1 MKKYSKGIE
10 KSQLTTLKN
19 TEEFKDTF
27 HKLIVGNQD
36 ITPKDQE
43 FILLCAILFFNF
55 YNQDKRYRSYFRL
68 AYYIILK
75 YSQLFNDFKPLYDI
89 SIQIGFFPICNI
101 LIDNQKI
108 QPNNVSDVISH
119 KFLKS
124 KYINERE
131 NYIETLEQ
139 HNSVKKLLEST
150 SNTLAYIAPTSF
162 GKSSL
167 ISTFLLQEKF
177 SKIGIIV
184 PTKSLLIQTFKNIQ
198 KLSLNYKIILHD
210 EMYENQ
216 DRFIGILTQERAT
229 RLINKGGYFDI
240 LFIDEAHKI
249 FEYKRD
255 DSRGLILS
263 RLLKINKSKNAQQ
276 KVIYLSP
283 LVDDI
288 ENLKL
293 ESDEKIDSYEIRHNL
308 KCEEI
313 FLFKDNQVLQ
323 YDKFTNE
330 YLPPSENNIDEFTYI
345 KKSSKNKNFIFH
357 YKPNKIEDLAN
368 DLYNQSIFENIE
380 NDDEIQTIIDT
391 LSKEVHE
398 NFYINKTINKGIIY
412 IHAKM
417 PNIVKEYL
425 EYQFNKIKKFKYIIA
440 NTVILEGINL
450 PIDNLYIASTD
461 RQDGKNLVNLIGRVN
476 RLNYVF
482 QEKNL
487 NKLVSNIHFIS
498 TEKYQGKNVMKNK
511 IELLRE
517 HSFTDI
523 IQNPIMTEYDIDKL
537 TFQKSEYETKE
548 QAKEKKRKKDFEI
561 LKHTQFLI
569 EDDATLS
576 FVNKIKKYF
585 IQNNIDDF
593 YNDLNNVTDFIA
605 QKINVYKD
613 DSNFK
618 QYDLVLKIYWIFIKQ
633 LEEKITDFE
642 VERLKNEKARNYYK
656 NYLEKIQKLPLK
668 NNINSTYIYF
678 KSKADSNE
686 PKLFIGTTY
695 GETTKE
701 TKKYESKKYLRNVYV
716 DLAKYKDDDSKLINL
731 AIVKLKIEEDFVSFK
746 LNKLIN
752 FMYDFHLITKKE
764 YNLHTYGTDNE
775 ELIKLSKIGLNVNII
790 SQLIED
796 NQYEK
801 IGVDDYGNLVP
812 KDGFSD
818 YVKKQSE
825 LFQFEINKYLA
836 PIE

>member
-1 MKKYSKGIE
+1 MEKYSKGTE

-36 ITPKDQE
+36 ITPKNQE

-55 YNQDKRYRSYFRL
+55 YNNDKRYKSYFRL

-101 LIDNQKI
+101 LIDNQKVH
-108 QPNNVSDVISH
+108 PNNISDVISH

-167 ISTFLLQEKF
+167 ISTFILQERF

-313 FLFKDNQVLQ
+313 FLFKDNQVSQ

-357 YKPNKIEDLAN
+357 YKPNKIEELAN
-368 DLYNQSIFENIE
+368 DLCSQSIFEDIE
-380 NDDEIQTIIDT
+380 KDDEIQKIIDT

-417 PNIVKEYL
+417 PNIIKEYL
-425 EYQFNKIKKFKYIIA
+425 EYQFDKINKFKYIIA

-487 NKLVSNIHFIS
+487 DKLISNIHFIS
-498 TEKYQGKNVMKNK
+498 TKKYQNEKHDMKNK

-517 HSFTDI
+517 HSFTDE
-523 IQNPIMTEYDIDKL
+523 IQNPLMTEYDIDKL
-537 TFQKSEYETKE
+537 NFQNTEFSTKE
-548 QAKEKKRKKDFEI
+548 EKKEKRRKEDTEI
-561 LKHTQFLI
+561 LNNTNFIIKSDNAF
-569 EDDATLS
+569 TLAD
-576 FVNKIKKYF
+576 KIKKYF

-593 YNDLNNVTDFIA
+593 YNDLDFVIDLIA
-605 QKINVYKD
+605 KKINAYKD
-613 DSNFK
+613 NTNFK
-618 QYDLVLKIYWIFIKQ
+618 NADLILKIYWIFVKQ

-642 VERLKNEKARNYYK
+642 IERLKNELARNYYK

-668 NNINSTYIYF
+668 NNINSTYRYF
-678 KSKADSNE
+678 KNKADSNE

-701 TKKYESKKYLRNVYV
+701 TKKYKSEKYLRNVYV
-716 DLAKYKDDDSKLINL
+716 DLSKYKDDDSKLINL

-752 FMYDFHLITKKE
+752 FMHDFGLISKNE
-764 YNLHTYGTDNE
+764 YNLHTYGTENE

-790 SQLIED
+790 SKLIED
-796 NQYEK
+796 NQNEK
-801 IGVDDYGNLVP
+801 IGVDDYSNLIP
-812 KDGFSD
+812 RDGFKE
-818 YVKKQSE
+818 YVKQQSE
-825 LFQFEINKYLA
+825 LFQFEINKYLR
-836 PIE
+836 

>member
-1 MKKYSKGIE
+1 MEKYSKGTE
-10 KSQLTTLKN
+10 KKQLTTLKN
-19 TEEFKDTF
+19 TEKFKDTF
-27 HKLIVGNQD
+27 HKLIVGNQH
-36 ITPKDQE
+36 ITPENQE
-43 FILLCAILFFNF
+43 FILLCAILFFNS
-55 YNQDKRYRSYFRL
+55 YNNDKRYKSYFRL

-108 QPNNVSDVISH
+108 QPNNLSDVISH

-139 HNSVKKLLEST
+139 YNSVKKLLESS

-283 LVDDI
+283 LVDDV

-293 ESDEKIDSYEIRHNL
+293 ESDEKIDSYEIKHNL

-313 FLFKDNQVLQ
+313 FLFKNNEVSQ

-330 YLPPSENNIDEFTYI
+330 YLPSSESNIDEFTYI

-368 DLYNQSIFENIE
+368 DLYTQSIFENIE
-380 NDDEIQTIIDT
+380 KDDEIQKIIDT
-391 LSKEVHE
+391 LSKEVDE

-417 PNIVKEYL
+417 PNIIKEYL
-425 EYQFNKIKKFKYIIA
+425 EYQFNKVKKFKYIIA
-440 NTVILEGINL
+440 NTVLLEGINL

-461 RQDGKNLVNLIGRVN
+461 DYQNGKDLVNLIGRVN

-482 QEKNL
+482 QEKDL
-487 NKLVSNIHFIS
+487 NKLISSIHFVS
-498 TEKYQGKNVMKNK
+498 TEKYQNKKHDMKNK
-511 IELLRE
+511 IEELRE
-517 HSFTDI
+517 HSFTDE
-523 IQNPIMTEYDIDKL
+523 IQNPLMAEYDIDKL
-537 TFQKSEYETKE
+537 SLSNE
-548 QAKEKKRKKDFEI
+548 EKKKKKLKNQEI
-561 LKHTQFLI
+561 IEHTNFLI
-569 EDDATLS
+569 QDNNTITLGD
-576 FVNKIKKYF
+576 KIKKYF

-593 YNDLNNVTDFIA
+593 YNDLDFVIDLITK
-605 QKINVYKD
+605 KINAYKD
-613 DSNFK
+613 NTNFK
-618 QYDLVLKIYWIFIKQ
+618 NADLVLKIYWIFIKQ

-642 VERLKNEKARNYYK
+642 IERLKNKKAQNYYK
-656 NYLEKIQKLPLK
+656 NYLEKMQKLPLK
-668 NNINSTYIYF
+668 NNINSTYRYF
-678 KSKADSNE
+678 KTKADSNE

-701 TKKYESKKYLRNVYV
+701 TKKYENKKYQRNVYI
-716 DLAKYKDDDSKLINL
+716 DLAKYKNDDSKLINL
-731 AIVKLKIEEDFVSFK
+731 AIVKLKIEEDFISFK

-752 FMYDFHLITKKE
+752 FMYDFDLISKNE

-775 ELIKLSKIGLNVNII
+775 KLIKLSKIGLNVNII
-790 SQLIED
+790 SKLIED
-796 NQYEK
+796 NQNEK
-801 IGVDDYGNLVP
+801 IGVDDYGNLIP
-812 KDGFSD
+812 RDGFKE
-818 YVKKQSE
+818 YVKQQSE
-825 LFQFEINKYLA
+825 LFQFEINKYLR
-836 PIE
+836 

>member
-1 MKKYSKGIE
+1 MKKYSKRIE
-10 KSQLTTLKN
+10 KRQLTTLKN
-19 TEEFKDTF
+19 TEKFKDTF
-27 HKLIVGNQD
+27 YKLIVGNKD

-89 SIQIGFFPICNI
+89 SIQRGFFPICNI

-108 QPNNVSDVISH
+108 QPNNISDVISH

-177 SKIGIIV
+177 LKIGIIV

-198 KLSLNYKIILHD
+198 KLSLKYKIILHD

-216 DRFIGILTQERAT
+216 DKFIGILTQERAT

-313 FLFKDNQVLQ
+313 FLFKDNQVSQ

-330 YLPPSENNIDEFTYI
+330 YLPLSENNIDEFTYI

-380 NDDEIQTIIDT
+380 KDDEIQTIIDT

-398 NFYINKTINKGIIY
+398 SFYINKTINKGIVY

-417 PNIVKEYL
+417 PNIIKEYL

-450 PIDNLYIASTD
+450 PIDNLYIASTGY
-461 RQDGKNLVNLIGRVN
+461 QNGKDLVNLIGRVN

-482 QEKNL
+482 KEKNL
-487 NKLVSNIHFIS
+487 NKLISSIHFVS
-498 TEKYQGKNVMKNK
+498 TKKYQNEKHDMKNK

-517 HSFTDI
+517 HSFTDE
-523 IQNPIMTEYDIDKL
+523 IQNPLMAEYDIDKL
-537 TFQKSEYETKE
+537 GLGNKDKKKKE
-548 QAKEKKRKKDFEI
+548 LKNQEI
-561 LKHTQFLI
+561 IEHTNFLI
-569 EDDATLS
+569 QDNNTITLS
-576 FVNKIKKYF
+576 DKIKKYF

-593 YNDLNNVTDFIA
+593 YNDLDFVIDLIA
-605 QKINVYKD
+605 KKINAYKD
-613 DSNFK
+613 NMNFK
-618 QYDLVLKIYWIFIKQ
+618 NADLILKIYWIFIKQ
-633 LEEKITDFE
+633 LEEKISDFE
-642 VERLKNEKARNYYK
+642 IERLKNEKARNYYK
-656 NYLEKIQKLPLK
+656 NYLEKMQRLPLK
-668 NNINSTYIYF
+668 NNINSTYEYF
-678 KSKADSNE
+678 KNKADSNE

-701 TKKYESKKYLRNVYV
+701 TIKYKSEKYLRNVYV
-716 DLAKYKDDDSKLINL
+716 DLSQYKDDNSKLINL
-731 AIVKLKIEEDFVSFK
+731 AIVKLKIEEDFVNFK
-746 LNKLIN
+746 LNKLIS
-752 FMYDFHLITKKE
+752 FMYDFDLISKNE
-764 YNLHTYGTDNE
+764 YNLHTYGTNDE
-775 ELIKLSKIGLNVNII
+775 KLIKLSKIGLNVNII
-790 SQLIED
+790 SQLIKD
-796 NQYEK
+796 NQNEK
-801 IGVDDYGNLVP
+801 IGVDNYGNLIP
-812 KDGFSD
+812 KDGFKE
-818 YVKKQSE
+818 YVKLQSE
-825 LFQFEINKYLA
+825 LFQFEINKYLRQ
-836 PIE
+836 EES

>member
-1 MKKYSKGIE
+1 MKKYSKRTE

-19 TEEFKDTF
+19 MEEFKSTF

-55 YNQDKRYRSYFRL
+55 YNKDNRYKSYFRL

-101 LIDNQKI
+101 LVDNQKV
-108 QPNNVSDVISH
+108 QPNSISDVISH
-119 KFLKS
+119 KLLKS

-139 HNSVKKLLEST
+139 HNSVKKLLESK

-167 ISTFLLQEKF
+167 ISTFLLQERF

-198 KLSLNYKIILHD
+198 KLSLNYKLILHD

-283 LVDDI
+283 LVDDV

-313 FLFKDNQVLQ
+313 FLFKDNKVEQ

-330 YLPPSENNIDEFTYI
+330 YLPPSENNINIDEFTYI

-357 YKPNKIEDLAN
+357 YKPNKIEELAN
-368 DLYNQSIFENIE
+368 DLYGQSIFEYIE
-380 NDDEIQTIIDT
+380 KDDEIQKIINT

-398 NFYINKTINKGIIY
+398 KFYINKTINKGIIY

-417 PNIVKEYL
+417 PNIIKEYL
-425 EYQFNKIKKFKYIIA
+425 EYQFNEIKKFKYIIA

-461 RQDGKNLVNLIGRVN
+461 YQNGKDLVNLIGRVN

-482 QEKNL
+482 KEK
-487 NKLVSNIHFIS
+487 KLDKLISNIHFIS
-498 TEKYQGKNVMKNK
+498 IEKYQGSNDMKNK
-511 IELLRE
+511 IEKLRE
-517 HSFTDI
+517 HSFTDEI
-523 IQNPIMTEYDIDKL
+523 KNPLLAEYDIDKL
-537 TFQKSEYETKE
+537 GLKKE
-548 QAKEKKRKKDFEI
+548 DKKKKELKNLEI
-561 LKHTQFLI
+561 IEHTNFLI
-569 EDDATLS
+569 QDNNTITLAD
-576 FVNKIKKYF
+576 KIKKYF

-593 YNDLNNVTDFIA
+593 YNDLNFVTDFIA
-605 QKINVYKD
+605 KKINVYKD
-613 DSNFK
+613 DTNFK
-618 QYDLVLKIYWIFIKQ
+618 QYDLVLKIYWIFVQQ
-633 LEEKITDFE
+633 LEENITDFE
-642 VERLKNEKARNYYK
+642 VERLKNKQAQKYYK
-656 NYLEKIQKLPLK
+656 NYLEITQKLPLK
-668 NNINSTYIYF
+668 NNINSTYGYF

-701 TKKYESKKYLRNVYV
+701 TKKYKSEKYLRNVYV

-746 LNKLIN
+746 LNKLVN
-752 FMYDFHLITKKE
+752 FMHDFDLISKNE

-790 SQLIED
+790 SKLIED
-796 NQYEK
+796 KQNEK

-812 KDGFSD
+812 KDGFKE
-818 YVKKQSE
+818 YVKQQSE
-825 LFQFEINKYLA
+825 LFQFEINKYFTT
-836 PIE
+836 IK